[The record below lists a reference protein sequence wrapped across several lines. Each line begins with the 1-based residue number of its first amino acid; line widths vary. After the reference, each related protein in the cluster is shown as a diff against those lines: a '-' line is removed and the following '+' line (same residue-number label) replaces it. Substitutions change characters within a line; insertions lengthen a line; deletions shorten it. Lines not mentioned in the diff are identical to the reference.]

1 MKAIIKA
8 ALAINS
14 ELSFW
19 DSSQGQRP
27 GQRTMTD
34 SNSLHRTADK
44 FITHCSRL
52 QPTEAAPT
60 VLGTTAKTPA
70 RWVSIKNEFVPKSHN
85 SDTILVLTSDYLVV
99 CSLALW
105 HRLGSPIICRS
116 CAARLPNV
124 QRIRRQKQVSY
135 CTSQRGSELR
145 FTLSRRSGPWTI
157 PMCWVRFS
165 SIAKIATTNNSVFVS
180 GSESAVSSFFLWQK
194 FFFFL
199 IYY

>member
-1 MKAIIKA
+1 
-8 ALAINS
+8 
-14 ELSFW
+14 
-19 DSSQGQRP
+19 
-27 GQRTMTD
+27 MTD

-70 RWVSIKNEFVPKSHN
+70 
-85 SDTILVLTSDYLVV
+85 
-99 CSLALW
+99 
-105 HRLGSPIICRS
+105 RLGSPIICRS

-157 PMCWVRFS
+157 PMCWKSTELQLCKVLPAIKCS
-165 SIAKIATTNNSVFVS
+165 SNNDKQCVNIELLEYVHP
-180 GSESAVSSFFLWQK
+180 
-194 FFFFL
+194 
-199 IYY
+199 